1 MASLQAGV
9 CTSLRMWLGVV
20 VRVGGRSSE
29 APPHPTALR
38 GSSLVFSIKAIPGSA
53 NGHHFSQAQAGH
65 SCRQGPQ
72 VGGALLG
79 GGPLCGWGQGQG
91 RHGESQ
97 LVPSPLCLDWMRS
110 DSRLGHSAVGASL
123 TLCGNPDL
131 KDPWASPGMRF
142 FISLIPSSGHSAWGR
157 GTHWLRASPGCS
169 RSLATFGEEM
179 KSGKTHR
186 SERELV
192 HIKHLPCSR
201 HCVQHFKCADPSSL

>member
-79 GGPLCGWGQGQG
+79 GGPSLWVGTGAGQTW
-91 RHGESQ
+91 GESTCPTPT
-97 LVPSPLCLDWMRS
+97 VSGLDEV
-110 DSRLGHSAVGASL
+110 RLKA
-123 TLCGNPDL
+123 
-131 KDPWASPGMRF
+131 
-142 FISLIPSSGHSAWGR
+142 
-157 GTHWLRASPGCS
+157 GTQCS
-169 RSLATFGEEM
+169 RSFPY
-179 KSGKTHR
+179 
-186 SERELV
+186 LV
-192 HIKHLPCSR
+192 WESR
-201 HCVQHFKCADPSSL
+201 PEGPLGLSRDAILHFFNSL